1 MGIFSLTQE
10 LAIDLGTANTLII
23 YNGKVVVDEPSIVA
37 LDVHTGKLV
46 AIGQQARQM
55 HEKTNPNIKTIRPL
69 KDGVIADFNATELM
83 LRGMIKKV
91 KTSGSLFAPSL
102 RMVICIPSGS
112 TNVEIRAVRDSAEH
126 AGGRE
131 VYMIYEP
138 MAAALGAGL
147 DVEAPEGNMVI
158 DIGGGTSN
166 YAVFRAGR
174 VIDTAC
180 LNMGGRL
187 AETDG
192 HGWITRVRKP
202 LLPVLEELYG
212 SRAPETLGP
221 DDIPAIADRMAGLIW
236 QVLADERSPL
246 ADRLLQTPPLK
257 TWRYD
262 AVTLS
267 GGVGACCAEPEAD
280 PFRFRDLGPSLAR
293 AIVRHPGFA
302 SLPLLPPS
310 QTVRATVIGAGSW
323 MLSLSGATVWADDAL
338 LPMRNLPVVFPWL
351 DWHAGLT
358 PAAVETAI
366 GDAMRRMDLG
376 DADRFV
382 VGLPAG
388 MPVAYATVC
397 LLVEAF
403 ADFWSRRPEGQPAL
417 VALAEDMGKV
427 LGMELRPRL
436 SGRPLVVLDELKLAD
451 GDYLD
456 MGKPLY
462 QGGVVPVTIKSL
474 AFSG

>member
-158 DIGGGTSN
+158 DIGGGTSEIACISLGGIVCSESIN
-166 YAVFRAGR
+166 TAGDVFTNDIQSYVRQQHNIRIGERTAEAIKCSIGAAVSDLEQEPEDFVVTGPNMLTALPQTVSLSYSEIAYALEKSLTKIDAALMKVLEWHLPRRRRRADQGTRPAAERKDRHSVPHRRRPAAGHRPRNRNRAEEYQPVLVPDEVILAITAVFRTSFA
-174 VIDTAC
+174 
-180 LNMGGRL
+180 
-187 AETDG
+187 
-192 HGWITRVRKP
+192 VRCSHIPEYAPAPSTSRSPK
-202 LLPVLEELYG
+202 YG
-212 SRAPETLGP
+212 SFRQESDKLTNTDCGP
-221 DDIPAIADRMAGLIW
+221 WSAIL
-236 QVLADERSPL
+236 
-246 ADRLLQTPPLK
+246 
-257 TWRYD
+257 
-262 AVTLS
+262 
-267 GGVGACCAEPEAD
+267 
-280 PFRFRDLGPSLAR
+280 
-293 AIVRHPGFA
+293 
-302 SLPLLPPS
+302 
-310 QTVRATVIGAGSW
+310 
-323 MLSLSGATVWADDAL
+323 
-338 LPMRNLPVVFPWL
+338 N
-351 DWHAGLT
+351 
-358 PAAVETAI
+358 
-366 GDAMRRMDLG
+366 
-376 DADRFV
+376 
-382 VGLPAG
+382 
-388 MPVAYATVC
+388 
-397 LLVEAF
+397 
-403 ADFWSRRPEGQPAL
+403 
-417 VALAEDMGKV
+417 
-427 LGMELRPRL
+427 
-436 SGRPLVVLDELKLAD
+436 
-451 GDYLD
+451 
-456 MGKPLY
+456 
-462 QGGVVPVTIKSL
+462 
-474 AFSG
+474 